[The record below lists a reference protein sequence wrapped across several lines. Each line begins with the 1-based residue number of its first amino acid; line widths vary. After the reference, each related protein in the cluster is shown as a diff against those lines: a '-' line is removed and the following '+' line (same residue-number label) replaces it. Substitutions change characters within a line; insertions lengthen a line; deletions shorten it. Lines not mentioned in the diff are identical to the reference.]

1 MLLDKGVVNRSKNP
15 KKILFLCTHNSARSI
30 IAEALWNHYFGN
42 IARAESAGTEPS
54 GVNPLTVRVLEEL
67 GIDTSNLRSKS
78 VEEVLSNNYD
88 LVITVC
94 DKAKENCPVFP
105 KRVRKIHRSFDDPA
119 ASGNIDVFRRVRDE
133 ILRWLREEVMS
144 LIG

>member
-1 MLLDKGVVNRSKNP
+1 M

-30 IAEALWNHYFGN
+30 MAEALWNHYFGET
-42 IARAESAGTEPS
+42 ALAESAGTEPS
-54 GVNPLTVRVLEEL
+54 GVNPLTIEVLKEL
-67 GIDTSNLRSKS
+67 GIDTGNLRSKP
-78 VEEVLSNNYD
+78 VVEVLNNDYD
-88 LVITVC
+88 LVATVC

-119 ASGNIDVFRRVRDE
+119 ASGDIDVFRRVRDE
-133 ILRWLREEVMS
+133 IFRWLREEVMS